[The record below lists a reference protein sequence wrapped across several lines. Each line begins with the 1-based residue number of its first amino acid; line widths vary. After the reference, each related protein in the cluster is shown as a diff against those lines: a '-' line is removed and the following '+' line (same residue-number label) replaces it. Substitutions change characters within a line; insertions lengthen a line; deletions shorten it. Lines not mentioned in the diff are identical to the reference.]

1 MSPLLVAWLILIA
14 SILFE
19 VFGMLFLKYSNGFTN
34 LLPTAGGVSCFITSI
49 WLMSISLKH
58 IEMGIAYAVWAA
70 VSTAIVAILGI
81 AFYAESISS
90 FKVTGV
96 TLIVIGV
103 VLLNLTT
110 K

>member
-34 LLPTAGGVSCFITSI
+34 LLPTAGGVGCFITSI

-58 IEMGIAYAVWAA
+58 IEMGIAYAAWAA
-70 VSTAIVAILGI
+70 ASTAIVAVLGI

-90 FKVTGV
+90 FKVTGI

>member
-1 MSPLLVAWLILIA
+1 MSPLLIAWLILVA

-19 VFGMLFLKYSNGFTN
+19 VAGMLFLRYSNGFTN
-34 LLPTAGGVSCFITSI
+34 LLPSAAGVSCFISSI
-49 WLMSISLKH
+49 WLMAISLKH

-81 AFYAESISS
+81 AFYQESISS
-90 FKVTGV
+90 FKLTGL

>member
-1 MSPLLVAWLILIA
+1 MNVISIAWLLLAA

-19 VFGMLFLKYSNGFTN
+19 VFGMLFLKYSNGFSN
-34 LLPTAGGVSCFITSI
+34 LLPTAGGVSCFIMSI
-49 WLMSISLKH
+49 WLMSISLKQ

-81 AFYAESISS
+81 AFYSESISS
-90 FKVTGV
+90 FKITGV

>member
-1 MSPLLVAWLILIA
+1 MSPLLVAWLILFA

-19 VFGMLFLKYSNGFTN
+19 VFGMLFLKYSNAFRN
-34 LLPTAGGVSCFITSI
+34 LLPTAGGVSCFLMSI
-49 WLMSISLKH
+49 WLMTISLKQ

-70 VSTAIVAILGI
+70 VSTAIVAILGVVI
-81 AFYAESISS
+81 YQESISA
-90 FKVTGV
+90 FKITGV

-103 VLLNLTT
+103 VLLNLST

>member
-1 MSPLLVAWLILIA
+1 MSAISIAWLLLAA

-19 VFGMLFLKYSNGFTN
+19 VFGMLFLKYSNGFSN
-34 LLPTAGGVSCFITSI
+34 LLPTAGGVSCFIMSI
-49 WLMSISLKH
+49 WLMSISLKQ

-81 AFYAESISS
+81 AFYSESISS
-90 FKVTGV
+90 FKITGV

>member
-1 MSPLLVAWLILIA
+1 MSPLLVAWLVLIA

-19 VFGMLFLKYSNGFTN
+19 VFGMLFLKYSNGFSN
-34 LLPTAGGVSCFITSI
+34 LIPTAGGVSCFITSI
-49 WLMSISLKH
+49 WLMSISLKQ

-70 VSTAIVAILGI
+70 VSTAIVAVLGI
-81 AFYAESISS
+81 AFYSESISS
-90 FKVTGV
+90 FKITGV

-103 VLLNLTT
+103 ILLNLST

>member
-1 MSPLLVAWLILIA
+1 MNPLLIAWLILIA

-19 VFGMLFLKYSNGFTN
+19 VLGMIFIRYSNGFSN
-34 LLPTAGGVSCFITSI
+34 LLPTAAGVSCFLLSI
-49 WLMSISLKH
+49 WTFSISLKH
-58 IEMGIAYAVWAA
+58 IEMGITYAVWAA
-70 VSTAIVAILGI
+70 ASTAIVAVIGI
-81 AFYAESISS
+81 TFYAESASS
-90 FKVTGV
+90 FKLTGI